1 MGEEFF
7 LRGKEKQKQ
16 RDFVGALAFYLKA
29 LEVDSNNADW
39 LSEAGVALFNL
50 DRKEE
55 ALDYLNKS
63 AEEEPDNS
71 YRYSSRAYVKG
82 ALKDYEGAVLD
93 YQKCIELDPEDS
105 IAHNNLGLAHEQLG
119 YYQKAQESFEVADEM
134 EGMLRDNNI
143 STCSKDNVVQS
154 IDSELVD
161 DKVESLTTRGVL
173 KNVLTDKTF
182 FQEFLR
188 FVRNG
193 FKLK

>member
-105 IAHNNLGLAHEQLG
+105 IAHNNIGLAHEQLG
-119 YYQKAQESFEVADEM
+119 YYQKAKESFEVADEM
-134 EGMLRDNNI
+134 EGILRENKI
-143 STCSKDNVVQS
+143 STSSKDNAVQFA
-154 IDSELVD
+154 EPEVD
-161 DKVESLTTRGVL
+161 DDSIESLTTREVL
-173 KNVLTDKTF
+173 KNVLTDKSS

-188 FVRNG
+188 FIKNG